1 MGRTRRVYSNEIV
14 PGPSLLETA
23 PVLLDKPPREK
34 TIMQIKTRL
43 ASAMRRLDQLKNQN
57 KRSAD
62 FDLGQSEEKIF
73 ETDDYLAKKLLWTVA
88 IGGAAVFFIGLPLL
102 LMVLQI
108 FVPMVIM
115 QILWLIAKIGMTLV
129 LVVFGYAVYMT
140 LVKSDN

>member
-1 MGRTRRVYSNEIV
+1 MGRTLRVYSNEIV

-23 PVLLDKPPREK
+23 PALLDKPPREK

-88 IGGAAVFFIGLPLL
+88 IGGSAVFFIGLPLL

-108 FVPMVIM
+108 IMPMVIM

>member
-1 MGRTRRVYSNEIV
+1 
-14 PGPSLLETA
+14 
-23 PVLLDKPPREK
+23 
-34 TIMQIKTRL
+34 MQIKTRL